1 MDNSSTNQGNSPSA
15 LPWDKFIEVAKSN
28 NVEQAASIP
37 EETYQFAVDTNNRE
51 FLVQSALKSLQNT
64 DPQGATQEKAEALA
78 HMMQIFAKMMIKE
91 LELER
96 SKLK

>member
-1 MDNSSTNQGNSPSA
+1 MDNSLTNQDNSPSA

-37 EETYQFAVDTNNRE
+37 EETYQFAVDINNRE

-78 HMMQIFAKMMIKE
+78 DMMQIFAKMMIKE
-91 LELER
+91 LESER
-96 SKLK
+96 SKVK